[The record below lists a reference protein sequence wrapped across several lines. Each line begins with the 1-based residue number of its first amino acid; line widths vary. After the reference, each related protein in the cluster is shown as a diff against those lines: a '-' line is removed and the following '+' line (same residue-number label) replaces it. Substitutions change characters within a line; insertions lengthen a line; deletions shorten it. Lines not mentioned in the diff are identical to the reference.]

1 MIRTDRKTGE
11 PILSPRLSADQ
22 LHAMANDPGWR
33 PWMRLIAGHPNAWPE
48 LVDWWHTAQEQGFD
62 AAGAAPKPPESM
74 RVRRRVAIPAA
85 PLPPEHSGEPEDV
98 PADPDDGPEPVQAT
112 PEEAAADPE
121 PSTPEPEKE
130 EDPTP
135 RDVES
140 DRREEPAPEDTRPGD
155 DTRDA
160 LSAADGDFAALEQVA
175 DTEPDTMDI
184 PPLPEP
190 AETETPM
197 DDGTDEDEDPFAD
210 VKVRR
215 AIPWKTIGIIV
226 AAILAIG
233 LVIGG
238 RTMLARHHGEK
249 TARQTLAQATTACRK
264 AHDTADN
271 QRDALEKTVEKAR
284 SLASATGKDQVADR
298 STLDRLD
305 ELADA
310 SIPELPSCPAS
321 KPDAGTVAKAGRE
334 YKRRTGNL
342 ADAMDKVNRSIL
354 DKTVRDA
361 KTLHDESAGK
371 VADESTRADLA
382 KAMEGRDAD
391 AIRKAMDKV
400 NQSIK
405 AKEETDKAK
414 EDEARAQAEAQA
426 AQQQAQQSQQSTGG
440 QTMRRTGG
448 STSGGTGGRT
458 NRGTTGQST
467 TPAPS
472 TPSTPSAP
480 TPQPTP
486 SKPSGTDGATVG

>member
-1 MIRTDRKTGE
+1 
-11 PILSPRLSADQ
+11 
-22 LHAMANDPGWR
+22 
-33 PWMRLIAGHPNAWPE
+33 
-48 LVDWWHTAQEQGFD
+48 
-62 AAGAAPKPPESM
+62 
-74 RVRRRVAIPAA
+74 
-85 PLPPEHSGEPEDV
+85 
-98 PADPDDGPEPVQAT
+98 
-112 PEEAAADPE
+112 
-121 PSTPEPEKE
+121 
-130 EDPTP
+130 
-135 RDVES
+135 
-140 DRREEPAPEDTRPGD
+140 
-155 DTRDA
+155 
-160 LSAADGDFAALEQVA
+160 
-175 DTEPDTMDI
+175 MDI

-190 AETETPM
+190 VETETPM

-238 RTMLARHHGEK
+238 GTMLARHHGEK

-264 AHDTADN
+264 AHATADN

-371 VADESTRADLA
+371 GADESTRADLA

-440 QTMRRTGG
+440 QTTRRTGG
-448 STSGGTGGRT
+448 STSGGAGGRT

-472 TPSTPSAP
+472 TPSTPSTP

>member
-1 MIRTDRKTGE
+1 MTRIDRKTGE
-11 PILSPRLSADQ
+11 PILSPKLTVDQ
-22 LHAMANDPGWR
+22 LYAMANEPGWR
-33 PWMRLIAGHPNAWPE
+33 PWMRLIAEHPNAWPE
-48 LVDWWHTAQEQGFD
+48 LVDWWRDAREHGFD

-74 RVRRRVAIPAA
+74 RGRRRVAIPAA
-85 PLPPEHSGEPEDV
+85 PLPPENGGGPEDAT
-98 PADPDDGPEPVQAT
+98 ADPDDGPEPVPAT
-112 PEEAAADPE
+112 PEEEPAAEPA
-121 PSTPEPEKE
+121 PSTPEPEE
-130 EDPTP
+130 EGDATP
-135 RDVES
+135 RDAEP
-140 DRREEPAPEDTRPGD
+140 DRREEPDPDGVREALD
-155 DTRDA
+155 D
-160 LSAADGDFAALEQVA
+160 ADGDFAALEQVA
-175 DTEPDTMDI
+175 DTEPATMDI

-190 AETETPM
+190 VETETPT
-197 DDGTDEDEDPFAD
+197 DDGTEADDDPFAD

-226 AAILAIG
+226 AVLIAIG

-238 RTMLARHHGEK
+238 GAILARHHGEE
-249 TARQTLAQATTACRK
+249 TARRTLAQEAADCRQ
-264 AHDTADN
+264 AHDTADG

-284 SLASATGKDQVADR
+284 RLTSATGKDQVTDQ
-298 STLDRLD
+298 STLDALD
-305 ELADA
+305 KLADET
-310 SIPELPSCPAS
+310 IPELPSCPAS
-321 KPDAGTVAKAGRE
+321 NPDAGNVTAAGEE
-334 YKRRTGNL
+334 YKRRAEDL

-426 AQQQAQQSQQSTGG
+426 AQQQAQQFQQSTGG
-440 QTMRRTGG
+440 QTTRRTGG

-472 TPSTPSAP
+472 TPSTPSTP

>member
-1 MIRTDRKTGE
+1 MRTDRKTGE

-74 RVRRRVAIPAA
+74 RGRRRVAIPAA
-85 PLPPEHSGEPEDV
+85 PLPPENGGGPEDAT
-98 PADPDDGPEPVQAT
+98 ADPDD
-112 PEEAAADPE
+112 
-121 PSTPEPEKE
+121 
-130 EDPTP
+130 
-135 RDVES
+135 
-140 DRREEPAPEDTRPGD
+140 DTW
-155 DTRDA
+155 DA

-238 RTMLARHHGEK
+238 GAILARRHGEE
-249 TARQTLAQATTACRK
+249 TARRTLAQEAADCRQ
-264 AHDTADN
+264 AHDTADG

-284 SLASATGKDQVADR
+284 RLASATGKDQVADQ
-298 STLDRLD
+298 SALDALD
-305 ELADA
+305 ELADET
-310 SIPELPSCPAS
+310 IPELPSCPAS
-321 KPDAGTVAKAGRE
+321 NPDAGNVTAAGE
-334 YKRRTGNL
+334 KYKRRAEDL

-354 DKTVRDA
+354 DKTVQDA
-361 KTLHDESAGK
+361 KKLHDESAGK
-371 VADESTRADLA
+371 VADEQTRTDLA
-382 KAMEGRDAD
+382 KAMDSRDAD

-405 AKEETDKAK
+405 AKEDADKAK
-414 EDEARAQAEAQA
+414 EEEEARAQAEAQA
-426 AQQQAQQSQQSTGG
+426 AQQQAQQSQQSR
-440 QTMRRTGG
+440 Q
-448 STSGGTGGRT
+448 STPSTGGRT
-458 NRGTTGQST
+458 YGGATGKTT
-467 TPAPS
+467 TP

-480 TPQPTP
+480 SAPTPQPAPSTP

>member
-1 MIRTDRKTGE
+1 MRTDRKTGE

-74 RVRRRVAIPAA
+74 RGRRRVAIPAA
-85 PLPPEHSGEPEDV
+85 PLPPENGGGPEDAT
-98 PADPDDGPEPVQAT
+98 ADPDDGPEPVPAT
-112 PEEAAADPE
+112 PEEEPAAEPA

-130 EDPTP
+130 EDATP

-140 DRREEPAPEDTRPGD
+140 DRREEPTPEDTRPGD
-155 DTRDA
+155 DTWDA

-226 AAILAIG
+226 AALIAIG

-238 RTMLARHHGEK
+238 GAILARRHGEE
-249 TARQTLAQATTACRK
+249 TARRTLAQEAADCRQ
-264 AHDTADN
+264 AHDTADG

-284 SLASATGKDQVADR
+284 RLASATGKDQVADQ
-298 STLDRLD
+298 SALDALD
-305 ELADA
+305 ELADET
-310 SIPELPSCPAS
+310 IPELPSCPAS
-321 KPDAGTVAKAGRE
+321 NPDAGNVTAAGE
-334 YKRRTGNL
+334 KYKRRAEDL

-354 DKTVRDA
+354 DKTVQDA
-361 KTLHDESAGK
+361 KKLHDESAGK
-371 VADESTRADLA
+371 VADEQTRTDLA
-382 KAMEGRDAD
+382 KAMDSRDAD

-405 AKEETDKAK
+405 AKEDADKAK
-414 EDEARAQAEAQA
+414 EEEEARAQAEAQA
-426 AQQQAQQSQQSTGG
+426 AQQQAQQSQQSR
-440 QTMRRTGG
+440 Q
-448 STSGGTGGRT
+448 STPSTGGRT
-458 NRGTTGQST
+458 YGGATGKTT
-467 TPAPS
+467 TP

-480 TPQPTP
+480 SAPTPQPAPSTP

>member
-1 MIRTDRKTGE
+1 MRTDRKTGE

-74 RVRRRVAIPAA
+74 RGRRRVAIPAA
-85 PLPPEHSGEPEDV
+85 PLPPENGGGPEDAT
-98 PADPDDGPEPVQAT
+98 ADPDDGPEPVQAT
-112 PEEAAADPE
+112 PEEEAAADPE
-121 PSTPEPEKE
+121 PSTPEPEE
-130 EDPTP
+130 EGDATP
-135 RDVES
+135 RDAEP
-140 DRREEPAPEDTRPGD
+140 DRREEPDPDGVRE
-155 DTRDA
+155 A
-160 LSAADGDFAALEQVA
+160 LDAADGDFAALEQVA

-190 AETETPM
+190 VETETPT
-197 DDGTDEDEDPFAD
+197 DDGTEADDDPFAD

-226 AAILAIG
+226 AALIAIG

-238 RTMLARHHGEK
+238 GAILARRHGEE
-249 TARQTLAQATTACRK
+249 TARRTLAQEAADCRQ
-264 AHDTADN
+264 AHDTADG

-284 SLASATGKDQVADR
+284 RLASATGKDQVADQ
-298 STLDRLD
+298 SALDALD
-305 ELADA
+305 ELADET
-310 SIPELPSCPAS
+310 IPELPSCPAS
-321 KPDAGTVAKAGRE
+321 NPDAGNVTAAGE
-334 YKRRTGNL
+334 KYKRRAEDL

-354 DKTVRDA
+354 DKTVQDA
-361 KTLHDESAGK
+361 KKLHDESAGK
-371 VADESTRADLA
+371 VADEQTRTDLV
-382 KAMEGRDAD
+382 KAMDSRDAD

-405 AKEETDKAK
+405 AKEDADKAK
-414 EDEARAQAEAQA
+414 EEEEARAQAEAQA
-426 AQQQAQQSQQSTGG
+426 AQQQAQQSQQSR
-440 QTMRRTGG
+440 Q
-448 STSGGTGGRT
+448 STPSTGGRT
-458 NRGTTGQST
+458 YGGATGKTT
-467 TPAPS
+467 TP

-480 TPQPTP
+480 SAPTPQPAPSTP

>member
-1 MIRTDRKTGE
+1 MRTDRKTGE
-11 PILSPRLSADQ
+11 PILSPKLTTDQ

-33 PWMRLIAGHPNAWPE
+33 PWMCLIAGHPNAWPE
-48 LVDWWHTAQEQGFD
+48 LVDWWRDARERGFD

-74 RVRRRVAIPAA
+74 RGRRRIAIPAA
-85 PLPPEHSGEPEDV
+85 PLPPENG
-98 PADPDDGPEPVQAT
+98 DGPEPVSAT
-112 PEEAAADPE
+112 PEEPAIDPA
-121 PSTPEPEKE
+121 PSTPEPEE
-130 EDPTP
+130 EDATP
-135 RDVES
+135 QDADP
-140 DRREEPAPEDTRPGD
+140 DRREEPDPEDARAD
-155 DTRDA
+155 DAAREA
-160 LSAADGDFAALEQVA
+160 LDDADGDFAALEQVA

-184 PPLPEP
+184 PPLPDP

-197 DDGTDEDEDPFAD
+197 DGGTDEDEDPFAD

-215 AIPWKTIGIIV
+215 AIPWRTIGIVV

-238 RTMLARHHGEK
+238 GAVLARRHGDE
-249 TARQTLAQATTACRK
+249 TARRTLAQETADCRK
-264 AHDTADN
+264 VRDTADS

-284 SLASATGKDQVADR
+284 RLASATGKDQVADQ

-310 SIPELPSCPAS
+310 SIPELPSCQAS
-321 KPDAGTVAKAGRE
+321 NPDADTVVKAGGE
-334 YKRRTGNL
+334 YKRRTGEL
-342 ADAMDKVNRSIL
+342 TDAMDKVNRSVL
-354 DKTVRDA
+354 DRTMRDA

-371 VADESTRADLA
+371 VADEKTRTDLA
-382 KAMEGRDAD
+382 DAVDRRDAD

-405 AKEETDKAK
+405 AKEEADKAKEK

-426 AQQQAQQSQQSTGG
+426 AQQQAQQSQQSAPSTGG
-440 QTMRRTGG
+440 QTTRRTGG

-458 NRGTTGQST
+458 NRGAAGQSAA
-467 TPAPS
+467 PAPS

-480 TPQPTP
+480 APQSTPSTP

>member
-1 MIRTDRKTGE
+1 MRTDRKTGE

-74 RVRRRVAIPAA
+74 RGRRRVAIPAA
-85 PLPPEHSGEPEDV
+85 PLPPENGGGPEDAT
-98 PADPDDGPEPVQAT
+98 ADPDDGPEPVPAT
-112 PEEAAADPE
+112 PEEEPAAEPA

-130 EDPTP
+130 EDATP

-140 DRREEPAPEDTRPGD
+140 DRREEPTPEDTRPGD
-155 DTRDA
+155 DTWDA

-238 RTMLARHHGEK
+238 GAILARRHGEE
-249 TARQTLAQATTACRK
+249 TARRTLAQEAADCRQ
-264 AHDTADN
+264 AHDTADG

-284 SLASATGKDQVADR
+284 RLASATGKDQVADQ
-298 STLDRLD
+298 SALDALD
-305 ELADA
+305 ELADET
-310 SIPELPSCPAS
+310 IPELPSCPAS
-321 KPDAGTVAKAGRE
+321 NPDAGNVTAAGE
-334 YKRRTGNL
+334 KYKRRAEDL

-354 DKTVRDA
+354 DKTVQDA
-361 KTLHDESAGK
+361 KKLHDESAGK
-371 VADESTRADLA
+371 VADEQTRTDLA
-382 KAMEGRDAD
+382 KAMDSRDAD

-405 AKEETDKAK
+405 AKEDADKAK
-414 EDEARAQAEAQA
+414 EEEEARAQAEAQA
-426 AQQQAQQSQQSTGG
+426 AQQQAQQSQQSR
-440 QTMRRTGG
+440 Q
-448 STSGGTGGRT
+448 STPSTGGRT
-458 NRGTTGQST
+458 YGGATGKTT
-467 TPAPS
+467 TP

-480 TPQPTP
+480 SAPTPQPAPSTP